1 MGFFDFVKKGA
12 QNIWGAEKT
21 VASRTGKNFAF
32 AKKAMDFVKDGY
44 EKVTKIPVI
53 GNVVKQV
60 GDAVMEL
67 PIPYTPILLK
77 TGLKTAEQA
86 VNVGNQIFN

>member
-1 MGFFDFVKKGA
+1 MGIFDFVKR
-12 QNIWGAEKT
+12 GAENLWSAAKT

-44 EKVTKIPVI
+44 DKVTKIPVI

-60 GDAVMEL
+60 GDAVMNL
-67 PIPYTPILLK
+67 PIPYTPISLK
-77 TGLKTAEQA
+77 TGLQAAEQG
-86 VNVGNQIFN
+86 VNIGNQIFN